1 MNKDT
6 QCTKCG
12 RSFPY
17 GQRECSCCG
26 TNNSCAIPACVR
38 AKAPSC
44 ANKAVIASTTVE
56 KVSGMNGIRDAF
68 VHVAENNTTYYLD
81 SSGDPIITWV
91 GPIESTRY
99 DVAGNPMGYRKQL
112 LHTVRTTTDPSTGE
126 ETDDDVVVYYDS
138 RAQAHVLM
146 TEDDITR
153 MFNYIQNEEAQIWEA
168 LEGKQDELT
177 AGTNIII
184 DKDPDTGVTSISA
197 VGGGAAYTAGE
208 NIQISPYNVISA
220 TDTTYSAGTNI
231 TISSSNVISAIVDLT
246 NYYNKAEVNQLISD
260 LDSISMRVVG
270 SLPATGVSNIIYL
283 VQRTGETVYDQW
295 VYSEGQW
302 YHIGDTNIDLS
313 DYYTKTE
320 VDNLKQN
327 RLVGGAERQ
336 TVGDESYFS
345 FVDPGT
351 SYVSDTKGSTIYTYI
366 ENKILARWE
375 QVFLDKVYP
384 VGAIYTTIT
393 NDDPATL
400 FGGTWEIVGANRVL
414 WGVGSGGTAGT
425 TLSEQLPN
433 IKGTWRK
440 NSSAAAGNQVT
451 DIGSGNFTG
460 SGAITKT
467 TSSQYNAVND
477 GNPSTYVD
485 GFTFDAHNS
494 NSVYTDNGIVRPNAY
509 TVKFW
514 RRTA

>member
-17 GQRECSCCG
+17 GQKECSCCG
-26 TNNSCAIPACVR
+26 TNNSCATPACVR

-153 MFNYIQNEEAQIWEA
+153 MFNYIQHEEAQIWEA

-313 DYYTKTE
+313 EYYTKLEADAKFQEILSDGNNIDPVTDSTE
-320 VDNLKQN
+320 LSSVDLSNK
-327 RLVGGAERQ
+327 VIDKVA
-336 TVGDESYFS
+336 
-345 FVDPGT
+345 
-351 SYVSDTKGSTIYTYI
+351 VSDLWDYMWK
-366 ENKILARWE
+366 KI
-375 QVFLDKVYP
+375 YP
-384 VGAIYTTIT
+384 VGSIYTTVT
-393 NDDPATL
+393 NDDPSTL
-400 FGGTWEIVGANRVL
+400 FGGTWEIVGTNRVL
-414 WGVGSGGTAGT
+414 WGVGSGDTAGT

-433 IKGTWRK
+433 IKGRLDFSGGAQGHPEFTASGAFGRQG
-440 NSSAAAGNQVT
+440 SGSYSYP
-451 DIGSGNFTG
+451 DPIGSSS
-460 SGAITKT
+460 SGRIADFNATR
-467 TSSQYNAVND
+467 SS
-477 GNPSTYVD
+477 ST
-485 GFTFDAHNS
+485 
-494 NSVYTDNGIVRPNAY
+494 YTDNGIVRPAAY
-509 TVKFW
+509 TVKFY